1 MGLKRDIPAG
11 IFAGEKILSGDL
23 KHKLRRR
30 LLGRRFQQQILDNHI
45 ALKHLGNLFYQA
57 EENNLLAPGFD
68 PSINMFEFSVY
79 SQNGEDG
86 VILSLL
92 SKIGVDAHYIV
103 EIGTEDG
110 RECNSA
116 NLTLNFGWRGCLFE
130 ANDESANSARSYFA
144 DCLGENS
151 DRVRIVNTFVT
162 PENINQLLSNAE
174 VPTHVDVLSIDI
186 DSYDYWV
193 WEAID
198 TIIPKLVVIEYNA
211 SFGPTRSVTIP
222 YGSMGKPDTQGLE
235 YFYGASIFALS
246 RLGERK
252 GYVLLGCDSK
262 GVNAFFVRSDLAAS
276 AGLKAVEPEQA
287 FKSHFYRTKSHTQ
300 ERQYRLLSDVPLD
313 EI

>member
-1 MGLKRDIPAG
+1 LSGGLKQ
-11 IFAGEKILSGDL
+11 
-23 KHKLRRR
+23 KLRRR
-30 LLGRRFQQQILDNHI
+30 LLGRRFQQQIQDDHN
-45 ALKHLGNLFYQA
+45 ALRHLGNLFYQA
-57 EENNLLAPGFD
+57 EENNLFAPGFD
-68 PSINMFEFSVY
+68 PSINEFEFSVY

-92 SKIGVDAHYIV
+92 SMINVDEHYVV
-103 EIGTEDG
+103 EIGTGDG

-144 DCLGENS
+144 GCLGKNS
-151 DRVRIVNTFVT
+151 DRVRVFNALVS
-162 PENINQLLSNAE
+162 PENINRLLSNAE
-174 VPTHVDVLSIDI
+174 IPTQADVLSIDI

-222 YGSMGKPDTQGLE
+222 YGSMGKSDTQGLE
-235 YFYGASIFALS
+235 YYCGASISALN
-246 RLGERK
+246 RLAERK

-262 GVNAFFVRSDLAAS
+262 GINAFFVRSDLVMN
-276 AGLKAVEPEQA
+276 AGIKAVTPEQA
-287 FKSHFYRTKSHTQ
+287 FKPHFYRTKAYTQ
-300 ERQYRLLSDVPLD
+300 ERQCQLLSDVPLD